1 MVSLDFMYVLVEGC
15 SLVKP
20 QFNIN
25 IPTMVKLTKSGQ
37 TPDLDLLLS
46 EKLKD
51 ANEFGL
57 WKV

>member
-1 MVSLDFMYVLVEGC
+1 MLVEGC